1 VSRTAVTYSAV
12 PRTFLEI
19 LTAIASE
26 NALRYFAFAGVAW
39 LLGYVLFAKRWR
51 SRKID
56 PRMPAGADVRR
67 EILLS
72 LGTLLIFGLV
82 GALTIEAARAGW
94 TRVYWR
100 VGDRSPGW
108 FIASIGLAILLH
120 DTWFYWTHRAMHH
133 PRLFVRFHRAH
144 HRSTNPSPWAAYA
157 FAPPEA
163 LVQAAIFPLVVMLV
177 PIHLTAFFVFMLWQI
192 TFNVLGHTGYEFH
205 PRWLMDSPLRFLL
218 NTPTNHAMH
227 HESPRGNYGLY
238 FNVWDRLMRTN
249 QKEYEARFR
258 AVTSRAP
265 LRPTANA
272 RDAGRSEEPAAQPQG
287 GPVP

>member
-1 VSRTAVTYSAV
+1 
-12 PRTFLEI
+12 
-19 LTAIASE
+19 
-26 NALRYFAFAGVAW
+26 
-39 LLGYVLFAKRWR
+39 
-51 SRKID
+51 
-56 PRMPAGADVRR
+56 
-67 EILLS
+67 
-72 LGTLLIFGLV
+72 
-82 GALTIEAARAGW
+82 
-94 TRVYWR
+94 
-100 VGDRSPGW
+100 
-108 FIASIGLAILLH
+108 
-120 DTWFYWTHRAMHH
+120 MHH

-157 FAPPEA
+157 FAPLEA